1 MLYDGPIVWMAS
13 ASVKTLVTCL
23 FSRIRGLIA
32 AIDHHCPDSSHMCD
46 NFVRLTTTE
55 MRQYY
60 DAVEFDILEYAGG
73 FKLPYVHRIENR
85 ATKDLFLSV
94 YQMQKLDDGTYV
106 ENRVSLK
113 PKSVNSINS
122 TNINKCFSN

>member
-1 MLYDGPIVWMAS
+1 MLYDGPIVWMAA
-13 ASVKTLVTCL
+13 ASVKTLETCL
-23 FSRIRGLIA
+23 FSRIRGLMA

-46 NFVRLTTTE
+46 NFVRLTTIE
-55 MRQYY
+55 MGQYY

-94 YQMQKLDDGTYV
+94 YQMQKLDDGKYV
-106 ENRVSLK
+106 ENRVSLN
-113 PKSVNSINS
+113 PKSVKL
-122 TNINKCFSN
+122 NKLNKHE